1 MRIRWDQEVF
11 RDKVIKSR
19 SKLKSLDSRV
29 RRENSRNNA
38 KVNTK
43 NTALLS
49 TPENSRTSATESIS
63 AALDPVPLVGCPVV
77 LRFPFVE
84 SYFISVSLIALNV
97 SLP

>member
-43 NTALLS
+43 NSTAV
-49 TPENSRTSATESIS
+49 NS
-63 AALDPVPLVGCPVV
+63 
-77 LRFPFVE
+77 
-84 SYFISVSLIALNV
+84 
-97 SLP
+97 